1 MNIFSTIGSCL
12 GDTVQ
17 SIIEKNRIKAQIN
30 RLRLVMRSETKTIN
44 KAYIELGKEYYK
56 KLKCGEQE
64 GSYEAQELCASIVKA
79 NERFKRAIARY
90 HELIDTQVIAGDQQ
104 IAADED
110 ENDGGDITL
119 CCSYDEDGEAVEEKS
134 SDERPTEESAA
145 PTATDEASKPAASCE
160 PDDEAAFSC
169 DDTQSEK
176 NKLEDMTDISSGEI
190 ID

>member
-17 SIIEKNRIKAQIN
+17 AIIEKNRIKAQVN

-56 KLKCGEQE
+56 KLKGGEQE
-64 GSYEAQELCASIVKA
+64 ASAVKA

-90 HELIDTQVIAGDQQ
+90 HELIDTQVIAGDRQLDP
-104 IAADED
+104 DE
-110 ENDGGDITL
+110 EESEGGDITL
-119 CCSYDEDGEAVEEKS
+119 CCSYDEQNDNA
-134 SDERPTEESAA
+134 EESAPA
-145 PTATDEASKPAASCE
+145 EPAEETGSEKPQEQEPAKE
-160 PDDEAAFSC
+160 PDDESVFSG
-169 DDTQSEK
+169 DDQQAER
-176 NKLEDMTDISSGEI
+176 NKLEDLTDISSGGI